1 MRSDEPAAS
10 DQRETPRRER
20 VSRNASFAFAAQ
32 MIGAVLTAT
41 LTIFLARA
49 LTPEEYGF
57 FTFGM
62 SVLTIASLFADLGI
76 TASTGRFLAERRD
89 DPAGAAA
96 VFRTALRLKLRVSLI
111 ASAALFALAGP
122 ICELFGAAGAQ
133 GVLRGLALAL
143 FGQTV
148 FLLLL
153 GSFIALGVI
162 RYNVVLATVESVVET
177 AAAIMLVLLGAS
189 ATGAAF
195 GRAIGYAAGLAV
207 GLLVA
212 SRVIG
217 RIRTRSAHRS
227 SLHPV
232 VTERRILSYAGP
244 LLLVDA
250 AFRVFASVD
259 VLLIAAIIGAGSP
272 VAAYGLAMQL
282 AVFLDYPAAALS
294 SAVAP
299 RLAGADSGDVR
310 LFEQSTRYLIALQM
324 LFTAPLVIWPEAIV
338 RLLFGHG
345 YPEAPAVLLALVP
358 YVFLSGIAQITTLS
372 VNYLGEARRR
382 VPIAFAMLSVNIAI
396 NLVLLPRIGIV
407 GAAIGTSV
415 AYAIWVPAHVWIM
428 HRRVA
433 LPLRPLLATTA
444 RVCVAGAAMVG
455 ALALLGTG
463 DVPLPVMALGAV
475 VGPAVYV
482 GALFLVRELTRE
494 DVAVVRAAIARRTG
508 T

>member
-1 MRSDEPAAS
+1 MS
-10 DQRETPRRER
+10 RER
-20 VSRNASFAFAAQ
+20 VSRNATFAFAAQ
-32 MIGAVLTAT
+32 MIGAVLTAG

-49 LTPEEYGF
+49 LTPEQYGF

-76 TASTGRFLAERRD
+76 TSSTGRFLAERRD
-89 DPAGAAA
+89 DPEGAAA

-111 ASAALFALAGP
+111 ASAALFGLAGP
-122 ICELFGAAGAQ
+122 ICDLFGAGGAEW
-133 GVLRGLALAL
+133 VLRGLSLAL
-143 FGQTV
+143 FGQSV

-162 RYNVVLATVESVVET
+162 RYNVVLATAESVVEV
-177 AAAIMLVLLGAS
+177 ASAIVLVLLGAA

-212 SRVIG
+212 SNVIG

-227 SLHPV
+227 HRHPPV
-232 VTERRILSYAGP
+232 SERRILSYAGP

-250 AFRVFASVD
+250 AFRVFASID
-259 VLLIAAIIGAGSP
+259 VLLISAIVGAGSP

-299 RLAGADSGDVR
+299 RLAGAGRSDVR

-338 RLLFGHG
+338 ELLFGHG
-345 YPEAPAVLLALVP
+345 YPEAPDVLLALVP

-382 VPIAFAMLSVNIAI
+382 VPIAFAMLSVNVAL

-428 HRRVA
+428 HRRVD
-433 LPLRPLLATTA
+433 LPLRPLLTTTVRA
-444 RVCVAGAAMVG
+444 CVAGAAMVG

-463 DVPLPVMALGAV
+463 DVSLQVMALGAV

-482 GALFLVRELTRE
+482 AALFLLRELTRA
-494 DVAVVRAAIARRTG
+494 DIAVVRAAIARRAG
-508 T
+508 G